1 MEQQRIDTLGAL
13 KAGRYEITAYCV
25 AGVEC
30 RHSTKLDLDAL
41 IKLLGA
47 GFVTVGDPNP
57 LAARL
62 RCEKCGGRS
71 ITLILSPPS
80 TPSPGAGYLSDAYR

>member
-1 MEQQRIDTLGAL
+1 MQPRTISTLGDL
-13 KAGRYEITAYCV
+13 KADHYELTGHCGAS
-25 AGVEC
+25 VEC
-30 RHSTKLDLDAL
+30 RHSSKLDLDAL
-41 IKLLGA
+41 IDRLGA
-47 GFVTVGDPNP
+47 DFVSFGDPNP

>member
-1 MEQQRIDTLGAL
+1 MQPRTISTLRQLKDDGYEVTAHCGAS
-13 KAGRYEITAYCV
+13 V
-25 AGVEC
+25 DC
-30 RHSTKLDLDAL
+30 RHSAKLDLDLL
-41 IKLLGA
+41 IEKLG
-47 GFVTVGDPNP
+47 GDFVTVGDPNP

-71 ITLILSPPS
+71 ITLILSPPA